1 VFCINLDVR
10 LCEDGVLVYN
20 PTTRATH
27 LIPTTVWEFFMAMT
41 EGQMSAKV
49 SGFGRGCAL
58 HLDQKE
64 REEMIKALVQAG
76 LLASC

>member
-1 VFCINLDVR
+1 M
-10 LCEDGVLVYN
+10 LVYN
-20 PTTRATH
+20 PTKRATH
-27 LIPTTVWEFFMAMT
+27 LIPTTVWEFFMAIT

-49 SGFGRGCAL
+49 SGFGRGCVL

-64 REEMIKALVQAG
+64 REDMLKALVKAG

>member
-1 VFCINLDVR
+1 M
-10 LCEDGVLVYN
+10 LVYN

-27 LIPTTVWEFFMAMT
+27 LIPTTVWEFFMEIT
-41 EGQMSAKV
+41 EGQVSAKV

-64 REEMIKALVQAG
+64 REDMLKALVKAG
-76 LLASC
+76 LRASC